1 MDLWHLWGRSCF
13 HALEAGKRKRRSDIC
28 GTGDEIH
35 TQINPAI
42 RELVEQLEGFEHA
55 APGIANTSVTCPV
68 CEKLIQPLRLMV
80 GSAGVSSLLQRALTL
95 AQREASALSKVE
107 VQSGGLLK
115 GLEDDALSGSS
126 VLVAHL
132 IELLVTFIGE
142 SLTFRLLHEAWPE
155 LQALKNSAGNGDHE

>member
-1 MDLWHLWGRSCF
+1 LKP
-13 HALEAGKRKRRSDIC
+13 GKLKRRSDIC

-42 RELVEQLEGFEHA
+42 RELVEQLESFEHA
-55 APGIANTSVTCPV
+55 APGISDTSITCPV
-68 CEKLIQPLRLMV
+68 CEKLVEPLRLMV
-80 GSAGVSSLLQRALTL
+80 GSAGVNSLLQRALTL

-107 VQSGGLLK
+107 VQSDGSLK
-115 GLEDDALSGSS
+115 GLKGDALSGSS

-142 SLTFRLLHEAWPE
+142 SLTFRLLGEAWPE
-155 LQALKNSAGNGDHE
+155 LQALRNSAGNGDHE